1 LRDGLAFV
9 QRTLHQAD
17 RHNILFLA
25 SALTFDGLLTA
36 IPFLL
41 LLLVGL
47 THVAQLSSGS
57 SVQDLQQLFQRF
69 VPPASV
75 PNAAGP
81 FAGVEHFL
89 VGFLRART
97 TVSLYALPLFL
108 WFATR
113 LFASIRTALTLV
125 YDAPRRPG
133 DRHFVLAYLAGKL
146 RDMMMVLLTAG
157 LLIVTA
163 ALSAGLKVVGGR
175 GNELVAAPGLR
186 FFLTGAGHLL
196 AEVIAFGFSVSLF
209 YVVYRH
215 ASPRR
220 LPRRAALAGSLVTAG
235 LFEVAKRLYG
245 WYLLHLAVVNRFSAD
260 ASTGAA
266 ILFVLWLYYTALVFL
281 IGAVVA
287 ETWDLWSRRHHTGV
301 QPVQL
306 AGQAP
311 GVPHP
316 HAGSSPSLPDP

>member
-1 LRDGLAFV
+1 MRDGLAFV

-47 THVAQLSSGS
+47 SHVAQLSPGS
-57 SVQDLQQLFQRF
+57 SVQDLQQLFHRF
-69 VPPASV
+69 VPPATG
-75 PNAAGP
+75 PHAAGP

-89 VGFLRART
+89 VGLLRART
-97 TVSLYALPLFL
+97 TVSYYALPLFL

-133 DRHFVLAYLAGKL
+133 GRHFVLAYLAGKL
-146 RDMMMVLLTAG
+146 RDMMMVLLTVG
-157 LLIVTA
+157 LLIVNA
-163 ALSAGLKVVGGR
+163 ALSAGLKVLGGR
-175 GNELVAAPGLR
+175 GNELAATAPGLR
-186 FFLTGAGHLL
+186 FFVTGAGHLL
-196 AEVIAFGFSVSLF
+196 TEIVAFGFSVALF
-209 YVVYRH
+209 YLVYRH
-215 ASPRR
+215 SSPRR
-220 LPRRAALAGSLVTAG
+220 LPRGAALAGSLFTAG

-287 ETWDLWSRRHHTGV
+287 ETWDLWSRRRHPGLE
-301 QPVQL
+301 PIQL
-306 AGQAP
+306 AG
-311 GVPHP
+311 
-316 HAGSSPSLPDP
+316 